1 MLQMEAAYYLT
12 SSMWNAGGNSK
23 VKGPADYSLVLVP
36 ALPILLSAMAAQWL
50 TGSQYSCELASK
62 GTDLDDGRPPLS
74 IFVCMWVQVLLFVAV
89 MLCFRQWIN
98 MWGPFALLMGTS
110 LDLRHCRLVLESPI
124 RSGYLPPNGSNRD
137 WDRLVFSQKLNL
149 TRLNRYKPVIVG

>member
-12 SSMWNAGGNSK
+12 SSMRNAGGNLK
-23 VKGPADYSLVLVP
+23 IEGPANYSLVLVP

-74 IFVCMWVQVLLFVAV
+74 IFVCMGVQVLLFVAV
-89 MLCFRQWIN
+89 MLCFRQ
-98 MWGPFALLMGTS
+98 
-110 LDLRHCRLVLESPI
+110 
-124 RSGYLPPNGSNRD
+124 
-137 WDRLVFSQKLNL
+137 
-149 TRLNRYKPVIVG
+149 